1 MRSRSFHTVACLAL
15 AAAVVTTPTFATGD
29 NTGHYTTRATFDDV
43 VFELDNAIVSRGL
56 AIHSAG
62 NQFAKML
69 ERTGADVGSTKP
81 VYKHATFTEV
91 CSAKYARMMVE
102 ADPALISNCPF
113 IFFAYERIDRPGEV
127 TVGYRRLSPGSTP
140 AAKAAVTETE
150 ALLDA
155 IVREAAK

>member
-1 MRSRSFHTVACLAL
+1 MRSRPLFAVVCMAL
-15 AAAVVTTPTFATGD
+15 AGPVLAAGEEI
-29 NTGHYTTRATFDDV
+29 GHYTTRTAFDDV

-127 TVGYRRLSPGSTP
+127 TVGYRRLSPGATS
-140 AAKAAVTETE
+140 AAKKAVAETE
-150 ALLDA
+150 VLLDA
-155 IVREAAK
+155 IVRDAAK